1 MQNTLPN
8 QMGKHCMKQH
18 LKNHKSQSNLL
29 LLIRLISLFFSKIN
43 DLNSSKSG
51 NVSRE
56 TCIDFERFIS
66 LILEKNQEINIISK
80 KTEPIIR
87 ERHIIDSAQAIDLI
101 DLNAT
106 ICSDLGSGGGLPGIV
121 LAIMMKNLNQP
132 MKFNLYEKSHLKSV
146 FLRNVTRKLKLNTE
160 VIEGDVFEIK
170 NLKSETVIGR
180 AFKPLPV
187 VLELMSKNF
196 TNCKNLILFM
206 GKNGKQTLNEA
217 FKVWKFE
224 YKEKMSLTSDDSFL
238 VNIKNIKKKFE

>member
-1 MQNTLPN
+1 MDENFIKYSILD
-8 QMGKHCMKQH
+8 K
-18 LKNHKSQSNLL
+18 
-29 LLIRLISLFFSKIN
+29 F
-43 DLNSSKSG
+43 

-80 KTEPIIR
+80 KTESIIR

-146 FLRNVTRKLKLNTE
+146 FLRNVSRKLKLNTE
-160 VIEGDVFEIK
+160 VIEGDIFEIK

-238 VNIKNIKKKFE
+238 INIKNIKKKFE

>member
-1 MQNTLPN
+1 MDENFKKYSILD
-8 QMGKHCMKQH
+8 K
-18 LKNHKSQSNLL
+18 
-29 LLIRLISLFFSKIN
+29 F
-43 DLNSSKSG
+43 

-80 KTEPIIR
+80 KTELIIR

-160 VIEGDVFEIK
+160 VIEGDVFEIE

-238 VNIKNIKKKFE
+238 INIKNIKKKFE

>member
-1 MQNTLPN
+1 MDENFKKYSIL
-8 QMGKHCMKQH
+8 GK
-18 LKNHKSQSNLL
+18 
-29 LLIRLISLFFSKIN
+29 F
-43 DLNSSKSG
+43 

-56 TCIDFERFIS
+56 TCIDFEKFIS
-66 LILEKNQEINIISK
+66 LILKKNQEINLISK
-80 KTEPIIR
+80 KTESIIR

-101 DLNAT
+101 DLNGT

-132 MKFNLYEKSHLKSV
+132 MKFNLYEKSHLKSI
-146 FLRNVTRKLKLNTE
+146 FLRNVSRKLKLNTE
-160 VIEGDVFEIK
+160 VIEGDVFGIK

-196 TNCKNLILFM
+196 NNCKNLILFM
-206 GKNGKQTLNEA
+206 GRNGKQTLNEA
-217 FKVWKFE
+217 FKAWKFE

-238 VNIKNIKKKFE
+238 INIKNIKKKFE

>member
-1 MQNTLPN
+1 MDENFKKYSILD
-8 QMGKHCMKQH
+8 K
-18 LKNHKSQSNLL
+18 
-29 LLIRLISLFFSKIN
+29 F
-43 DLNSSKSG
+43 

-66 LILEKNQEINIISK
+66 LILKKNQEINIISK
-80 KTEPIIR
+80 KTESIIR
-87 ERHIIDSAQAIDLI
+87 KRHIIDSAQAIDLI

-132 MKFNLYEKSHLKSV
+132 MKFNLYEKSHLKSI
-146 FLRNVTRKLKLNTE
+146 FLRNVSRKLKLNTE

-180 AFKPLPV
+180 AFKPLPI

-238 VNIKNIKKKFE
+238 INIKNIKKKFE

>member
-1 MQNTLPN
+1 MDENFKKYSILD
-8 QMGKHCMKQH
+8 K
-18 LKNHKSQSNLL
+18 
-29 LLIRLISLFFSKIN
+29 F
-43 DLNSSKSG
+43 

-160 VIEGDVFEIK
+160 VIEGDVFEIE

-206 GKNGKQTLNEA
+206 GRNGKQTLNEA

-238 VNIKNIKKKFE
+238 INIKNIKKKFE

>member
-1 MQNTLPN
+1 MDENFKKYSILD
-8 QMGKHCMKQH
+8 K
-18 LKNHKSQSNLL
+18 
-29 LLIRLISLFFSKIN
+29 F
-43 DLNSSKSG
+43 

-80 KTEPIIR
+80 KTESIIR

-121 LAIMMKNLNQP
+121 LAIMMKNLNQS

-146 FLRNVTRKLKLNTE
+146 FLRNVSRKLKLNTE

-187 VLELMSKNF
+187 ILELMNKNF

-238 VNIKNIKKKFE
+238 INIKNIKKKFE

>member
-1 MQNTLPN
+1 MDENFKKYSILD
-8 QMGKHCMKQH
+8 K
-18 LKNHKSQSNLL
+18 
-29 LLIRLISLFFSKIN
+29 F
-43 DLNSSKSG
+43 

-66 LILEKNQEINIISK
+66 LILEKNLEINIISK
-80 KTEPIIR
+80 KTESIIR

-132 MKFNLYEKSHLKSV
+132 MKFNLYEKSHLKSI
-146 FLRNVTRKLKLNTE
+146 FLRNVSRKLKLNTE

-180 AFKPLPV
+180 AFKPLPA

-196 TNCKNLILFM
+196 TNCKNLVLFM

>member
-1 MQNTLPN
+1 MDENIKKYSILD
-8 QMGKHCMKQH
+8 K
-18 LKNHKSQSNLL
+18 
-29 LLIRLISLFFSKIN
+29 F
-43 DLNSSKSG
+43 

-66 LILEKNQEINIISK
+66 LVLEKNQEINIISE

-132 MKFNLYEKSHLKSV
+132 MKFNLYEKSHLKCV
-146 FLRNVTRKLKLNTE
+146 FLRNVSRKLILNTE
-160 VIEGDVFEIK
+160 VIQQNIFEMN
-170 NLKSETVIGR
+170 NLSSDTVIGR
-180 AFKPLPV
+180 AFKPLPI
-187 VLELMSKNF
+187 VLELMTKNF
-196 TNCKNLILFM
+196 ANYKNLILFM
-206 GKNGKQTLNEA
+206 GKNGKQALNDA

-238 VNIKNIKKKFE
+238 INIKNIKKKFE

>member
-1 MQNTLPN
+1 MDEN
-8 QMGKHCMKQH
+8 
-18 LKNHKSQSNLL
+18 LKKYSILDKL
-29 LLIRLISLFFSKIN
+29 
-43 DLNSSKSG
+43 

-80 KTEPIIR
+80 KTESIIR

-101 DLNAT
+101 DLNDT

-146 FLRNVTRKLKLNTE
+146 FLRNVSRKLKLNTE
-160 VIEGDVFEIK
+160 VIEGDIFEIK

-238 VNIKNIKKKFE
+238 INIKNIKKKFE

>member
-1 MQNTLPN
+1 MDENFKKYSILD
-8 QMGKHCMKQH
+8 K
-18 LKNHKSQSNLL
+18 
-29 LLIRLISLFFSKIN
+29 F
-43 DLNSSKSG
+43 

-56 TCIDFERFIS
+56 SCIDFERFIS
-66 LILEKNQEINIISK
+66 LILEKNKEINIISK
-80 KTEPIIR
+80 KTESTIR

-146 FLRNVTRKLKLNTE
+146 FLRNVSRKLKLNTE

-170 NLKSETVIGR
+170 NLKSETVIAR
-180 AFKPLPV
+180 AFKPLPD
-187 VLELMSKNF
+187 VLQLMSENF

-217 FKVWKFE
+217 SKVWKFE

-238 VNIKNIKKKFE
+238 INIKNIKKKFE

>member
-1 MQNTLPN
+1 MDENIKKYSILD
-8 QMGKHCMKQH
+8 K
-18 LKNHKSQSNLL
+18 
-29 LLIRLISLFFSKIN
+29 F
-43 DLNSSKSG
+43 

-80 KTEPIIR
+80 KTESIIR

-146 FLRNVTRKLKLNTE
+146 FLRNVSRKLKLNTE
-160 VIEGDVFEIK
+160 VIERDVFEVK

-187 VLELMSKNF
+187 VLELMNKNF

-206 GKNGKQTLNEA
+206 GRNGKQTLNEA
-217 FKVWKFE
+217 FKIWKFE

-238 VNIKNIKKKFE
+238 INIKNIKKKFE

>member
-1 MQNTLPN
+1 MEDN
-8 QMGKHCMKQH
+8 
-18 LKNHKSQSNLL
+18 
-29 LLIRLISLFFSKIN
+29 FSKYSI
-43 DLNSSKSG
+43 LNKF

-66 LILEKNQEINIISK
+66 LVLEKNQEINIISE

-87 ERHIIDSAQAIDLI
+87 ERHIIDSAQAIDFI
-101 DLNAT
+101 DINDT

-121 LAIMMKNLNQP
+121 LAIMMKNLRQQ

-146 FLRNVTRKLKLNTE
+146 FLRNVSRKLKLNTE

-238 VNIKNIKKKFE
+238 ISIKNIKKKFE

>member
-1 MQNTLPN
+1 MDENFEKYSILD
-8 QMGKHCMKQH
+8 K
-18 LKNHKSQSNLL
+18 
-29 LLIRLISLFFSKIN
+29 F
-43 DLNSSKSG
+43 

-66 LILEKNQEINIISK
+66 LILKKNQEINIISK
-80 KTEPIIR
+80 KTESIIR

-146 FLRNVTRKLKLNTE
+146 FLRNVSRKLKLNTE

-170 NLKSETVIGR
+170 NLKSETVVGR

-238 VNIKNIKKKFE
+238 INIKNIKKKFE

>member
-1 MQNTLPN
+1 MDENIKKYSILD
-8 QMGKHCMKQH
+8 K
-18 LKNHKSQSNLL
+18 
-29 LLIRLISLFFSKIN
+29 F
-43 DLNSSKSG
+43 

-66 LILEKNQEINIISK
+66 LVLEKNQEINIISE

-121 LAIMMKNLNQP
+121 LAIMMKNLRQQ

-146 FLRNVTRKLKLNTE
+146 FLRNVSRKLKLNTE
-160 VIEGDVFEIK
+160 VIEGDVFEIR

-187 VLELMSKNF
+187 VLELISKNF

-217 FKVWKFE
+217 FKEWKFE
-224 YKEKMSLTSDDSFL
+224 YKEKMSLTSEDSFL
-238 VNIKNIKKKFE
+238 INIKNIKKKFE

>member
-1 MQNTLPN
+1 MDENFKKYSILD
-8 QMGKHCMKQH
+8 K
-18 LKNHKSQSNLL
+18 
-29 LLIRLISLFFSKIN
+29 F
-43 DLNSSKSG
+43 

-80 KTEPIIR
+80 KTESIIR

-160 VIEGDVFEIK
+160 VIEGDVFEIE

-238 VNIKNIKKKFE
+238 INIKNIKKKI

>member
-1 MQNTLPN
+1 MDENLKKYSIL
-8 QMGKHCMKQH
+8 GKLH
-18 LKNHKSQSNLL
+18 
-29 LLIRLISLFFSKIN
+29 
-43 DLNSSKSG
+43 
-51 NVSRE
+51 VSRE
-56 TCIDFERFIS
+56 TCIDFERFIL

-80 KTEPIIR
+80 KTEAIIR
-87 ERHIIDSAQAIDLI
+87 KRHIIDSAQAIDLI
-101 DLNAT
+101 DLNDT

-160 VIEGDVFEIK
+160 VIEGDVFEIE

-238 VNIKNIKKKFE
+238 INIKNIKKKFE

>member
-1 MQNTLPN
+1 MDEN
-8 QMGKHCMKQH
+8 
-18 LKNHKSQSNLL
+18 LKKYSILDK
-29 LLIRLISLFFSKIN
+29 F
-43 DLNSSKSG
+43 

-80 KTEPIIR
+80 KTEPNIR

-106 ICSDLGSGGGLPGIV
+106 ICSDLGSGCGLPGIV

-160 VIEGDVFEIK
+160 VIEGDVFEIE

-238 VNIKNIKKKFE
+238 VNIKNIRKKFE

>member
-1 MQNTLPN
+1 MDEN
-8 QMGKHCMKQH
+8 
-18 LKNHKSQSNLL
+18 LKKYSILDK
-29 LLIRLISLFFSKIN
+29 F
-43 DLNSSKSG
+43 

-160 VIEGDVFEIK
+160 VIEGDVFEIE

-238 VNIKNIKKKFE
+238 INIKNIKKKFE

>member
-1 MQNTLPN
+1 MDENFKKYSILD
-8 QMGKHCMKQH
+8 K
-18 LKNHKSQSNLL
+18 
-29 LLIRLISLFFSKIN
+29 F
-43 DLNSSKSG
+43 

-80 KTEPIIR
+80 KTESIIR

-146 FLRNVTRKLKLNTE
+146 FLRNVSRKLKLNTE
-160 VIEGDVFEIK
+160 VIEGDIFEIK

-238 VNIKNIKKKFE
+238 IKIKNIKKKN

>member
-1 MQNTLPN
+1 MDENFKKYSILD
-8 QMGKHCMKQH
+8 K
-18 LKNHKSQSNLL
+18 
-29 LLIRLISLFFSKIN
+29 F
-43 DLNSSKSG
+43 

-160 VIEGDVFEIK
+160 VIEGDVFEIE

-224 YKEKMSLTSDDSFL
+224 YKEKMSLTSNDSFL
-238 VNIKNIKKKFE
+238 INIKNIKKKFE

>member
-1 MQNTLPN
+1 MDENFKKYSILD
-8 QMGKHCMKQH
+8 K
-18 LKNHKSQSNLL
+18 
-29 LLIRLISLFFSKIN
+29 F
-43 DLNSSKSG
+43 

-80 KTEPIIR
+80 KTESIIR

-101 DLNAT
+101 DLNDT

-132 MKFNLYEKSHLKSV
+132 MKFNLYEKSHLKSI
-146 FLRNVTRKLKLNTE
+146 FLRNVSRKLKLNTE

-217 FKVWKFE
+217 FKEWKFE
-224 YKEKMSLTSDDSFL
+224 YKEKMSLTSEDSFL
-238 VNIKNIKKKFE
+238 INIKNIKKKFE

>member
-1 MQNTLPN
+1 MDQNYDN
-8 QMGKHCMKQH
+8 Y
-18 LKNHKSQSNLL
+18 
-29 LLIRLISLFFSKIN
+29 LILDKF
-43 DLNSSKSG
+43 

-66 LILEKNQEINIISK
+66 LILEKNQKINIISK
-80 KTEPIIR
+80 KTESIIR

-121 LAIMMKNLNQP
+121 LAIMLKNLNQP

-146 FLRNVTRKLKLNTE
+146 FLRNVSRKLKLNTE
-160 VIEGDVFEIK
+160 VIEGDVFEIE

-238 VNIKNIKKKFE
+238 INIKNIKKKI

>member
-1 MQNTLPN
+1 MDEN
-8 QMGKHCMKQH
+8 
-18 LKNHKSQSNLL
+18 LKKYSILDKLH
-29 LLIRLISLFFSKIN
+29 
-43 DLNSSKSG
+43 
-51 NVSRE
+51 VSRE

-80 KTEPIIR
+80 KTESVIR

-146 FLRNVTRKLKLNTE
+146 FLRNVSRKLKLNTE

-187 VLELMSKNF
+187 ILELMSKNF

-206 GKNGKQTLNEA
+206 GRNGKQTLNEA

-238 VNIKNIKKKFE
+238 INIKNIKKKFE

>member
-1 MQNTLPN
+1 MDENFEKYSILD
-8 QMGKHCMKQH
+8 K
-18 LKNHKSQSNLL
+18 L
-29 LLIRLISLFFSKIN
+29 
-43 DLNSSKSG
+43 

-56 TCIDFERFIS
+56 TCIDFEKFIS
-66 LILEKNQEINIISK
+66 LILKKNQEINLISK
-80 KTEPIIR
+80 KTESIIR

-101 DLNAT
+101 DLNGT

-146 FLRNVTRKLKLNTE
+146 FLRNVSRKLKLNTE
-160 VIEGDVFEIK
+160 VIEGDVFEIE

-206 GKNGKQTLNEA
+206 GRNGKQTLNEA

-238 VNIKNIKKKFE
+238 INIKNIKKKFE

>member
-1 MQNTLPN
+1 MDEN
-8 QMGKHCMKQH
+8 
-18 LKNHKSQSNLL
+18 LKKYSILDK
-29 LLIRLISLFFSKIN
+29 F
-43 DLNSSKSG
+43 

-66 LILEKNQEINIISK
+66 LILDKNQEINIISK
-80 KTEPIIR
+80 KTEPTIR

-160 VIEGDVFEIK
+160 VIEGDIFEIK

-187 VLELMSKNF
+187 ILELMSKNF

-238 VNIKNIKKKFE
+238 INIKNIKKKFE